1 MYNVLIV
8 DDEPWVAYGIA
19 NLIDWESLGFTII
32 GEAHDGLTAL
42 DIIIDKKPALVISD
56 IRMPG
61 LNGIELLEKVN
72 ELKLETK
79 VALISGYADFAYAQR
94 AVRLGAFD
102 YLLKQIEKDKLLI
115 MVERFK
121 EVMLQKKQ
129 EILEMDLLLDDLFEF
144 LELDNN
150 FTIGNF
156 LSSRGLAFD
165 YPNYR
170 FLCCKYISSTISLF
184 AEQQL
189 QVNGLQYVR
198 FRTGHNKV
206 SIFINYDESK
216 QPFIMLDYITS
227 HLSAAESVGIS
238 SIGSYDTPIAK
249 LYQESDIAM
258 LTTGFHRE
266 NQTMYFKAQELSPD
280 IRKIILNLEV
290 SIKEQTR
297 EKIDILLDSLCEECN
312 SQSINVYLIS
322 SIYNQVVSLVYK
334 YHGHSGKI
342 NEISHLHYEHIVRS
356 YESIEQLFDGVKA
369 FFDQLSGEEV
379 YIPNEKAKK
388 IIEFID
394 NSYSEDILLSAIAK
408 EFNFSLGYV
417 STLIKKETGVTY
429 SDYIMYKRLNTA
441 KELMNDPNL
450 SIDDIVHRVGYKDY
464 FHFNKLFKKH
474 FGITPSKFRKL

>member
-32 GEAHDGLTAL
+32 GEAHDGLSAL
-42 DIIIDKKPALVISD
+42 DIIIDKKPELVISD

-61 LNGIELLEKVN
+61 LDGIELLEKVN
-72 ELKLETK
+72 GLKLETK

-102 YLLKQIEKDKLLI
+102 YLLKQIEKDKLLS

-121 EVMLQKKQ
+121 VGMLQNEKAT
-129 EILEMDLLLDDLFEF
+129 EERELPLDDLFEF
-144 LELDNN
+144 LEADNN

-156 LSSRGLAFD
+156 LSNRGLAFN
-165 YPNYR
+165 YPHYR
-170 FLCCKYISSTISLF
+170 FLCCKYCSSTISF
-184 AEQQL
+184 FSEQKL
-189 QVNGLQYVR
+189 QVNGLQSVR
-198 FRTGHNKV
+198 IRTGHNKI
-206 SIFINYDESK
+206 SILINYDESK
-216 QPFIMLDYITS
+216 QPVKVVDYITDN
-227 HLSAAESVGIS
+227 LAGVEFVGIS
-238 SIGSYDTPIAK
+238 SIGLYATPIAK

-258 LTTGFHRE
+258 FTTSFHRGK
-266 NQTMYFKAQELSPD
+266 QTLYYEAQELPPE
-280 IRKIILNLEV
+280 IRKIILKLEV

-297 EKIDILLDSLCEECN
+297 EKIETILDHLGDECN
-312 SQSINVYLIS
+312 NQLINIDLIS
-322 SIYNQVVSLVYK
+322 SIYNQVVSLIYK

-342 NEISHLHYEHIVRS
+342 NEISHLQYEVIARS
-356 YESIEQLFDGVKA
+356 YESIKQLFDGVKA

-379 YIPNEKAKK
+379 FIPNEKAKK
-388 IIEFID
+388 IIEYID
-394 NSYSEDILLSAIAK
+394 SSFTEDILLSEIAK
-408 EFNFSLGYV
+408 AFNFSIGYV

-429 SDYIMYKRLNTA
+429 SEYIMYKRLNTA
-441 KELMNDPNL
+441 KELMNDPSL
-450 SIDDIVHRVGYKDY
+450 SIQDIVHRVGYKDY